1 MKHTHKTIASAVL
14 LMIIT
19 SPVLGFVGSVSAQTA
34 VGSGTTE
41 DPYMI
46 ATASDLEAAANDNSG
61 TFENHTTY
69 ALAND
74 IDASSLTW
82 NTYLNAKTLEGN
94 GYAINGLILGTGNNH
109 GDTWIKSSQ
118 LNNVE
123 INNASVVGGS
133 DAALMGLNVGVN
145 DVTVRN
151 SYIEGGVPT
160 ISEGV
165 GVGDTSIK
173 DVLVRDTEFVSSG
186 TSEAPYLLMRA
197 FGGTSLDDVYF
208 SNITHNNGY
217 TDFIERTLEPVGT
230 ISTLP
235 SAVLDDQSMMVGS
248 PIVFDASQS
257 IVLPEYDGTETY
269 TWTINGETVSSD
281 SSTVQITHRTDG
293 NHDLQLTVTSPE
305 GSDTV
310 TMTYFVDDVPL
321 ENLRNEFAQDSLDYS
336 AITEFD
342 ESGGDI
348 TKRIT
353 VDQNGNRYTGV
364 LVTDTTPVNGS
375 FTVGN
380 SYTVGT
386 NETAVLVVDE
396 QLKNESLS
404 QIAVN
409 TISLSSGDMY
419 TLVDAVDRETG
430 DSVTEVLWQDYTD
443 DTTLMTD
450 VASYTGTAVPPTN
463 GEDTDTDTS
472 VTPIGELSD
481 TDKILMIGLFG
492 GIFLVLI
499 ARKE

>member
-1 MKHTHKTIASAVL
+1 MKQTNKTIAIAVL

-19 SPVLGFVGSVSAQTA
+19 APVLGFVGSVSAQTA
-34 VGSGTTE
+34 VGSGTAE

-61 TFENHTTY
+61 SRDNHTTY

-74 IDASSLTW
+74 IDASTLTW
-82 NTYLNAKTLEGN
+82 DTYELEYITLEGN
-94 GYAINGLILGTGNNH
+94 GYSINGLILGTGNNH
-109 GDTWIKSSQ
+109 GEEWIKMSQ

-123 INNASVVGGS
+123 INNASAV
-133 DAALMGLNVGVN
+133 DYQLNPTIMGRNVGLN

-151 SYIEGGVPT
+151 SYIEGEVPSVLEV
-160 ISEGV
+160 IASSAG
-165 GVGDTSIK
+165 GNIK
-173 DVLVRDTEFVSSG
+173 DLVVLNTEFVSSG
-186 TSEAPYLLMRA
+186 TSEAPYLLMRGFA
-197 FGGTSLDDVYF
+197 GTSLDDVYF
-208 SNITHNNGY
+208 GNITHNNGY
-217 TDFIERTLEPVGT
+217 TDFIEITAGSVGT

-293 NHDLQLTVTSPE
+293 NHDLQLTVTTPA

-310 TMTYFVDDVPL
+310 TMTYFVDDAPL
-321 ENLRNEFAQDSLDYS
+321 DNLRNEFAQDSLDYS
-336 AITEFD
+336 AIAEFD

-353 VDQNGNRYTGV
+353 VKQSGNTYSGV

-396 QLKNESLS
+396 QMNNEYMNS
-404 QIAVN
+404 IAVN
-409 TISLSSGDMY
+409 TISLSAGDMY

-430 DSVTEVLWQDYTD
+430 ESVTEVLWQDYTD
-443 DTTLMTD
+443 DTTLMND

-463 GEDTDTDTS
+463 DEDTS
-472 VTPIGELSD
+472 VTPLGELSD
-481 TDKILMIGLFG
+481 TDKLLMIGLFG

-499 ARKE
+499 ARKEY